1 MANCPPQTHV
11 CSLLLQAH
19 IEQWRFL
26 SGQGSQDTFL
36 ENNPWSKMDPL
47 VVNLL
52 KARTFEL
59 TMKRRASVCTALHW
73 ALNSWPKT
81 LSLTLMN
88 FRSEIFHVSYDALP
102 LFLMIWLTCTS
113 MTHMMTNWWL
123 KKWLCKSILA
133 LKHEQHRPLLQ

>member
-19 IEQWRFL
+19 IEQWPFL

-36 ENNPWSKMDPL
+36 ENTPWSKMDPL
-47 VVNLL
+47 AIDLL

-59 TMKRRASVCTALHW
+59 IMTRRASVCTASHW

-81 LSLTLMN
+81 LSLALTN
-88 FRSEIFHVSYDALP
+88 FRSEIFHVSYASCTNKFAPVQSLRFSELILGILLLEFRFTVFFP
-102 LFLMIWLTCTS
+102 LGCGVDS
-113 MTHMMTNWWL
+113 
-123 KKWLCKSILA
+123 
-133 LKHEQHRPLLQ
+133 